1 MALVPFIDAVFRPWR
16 KPPSPSEGPA
26 ALGRWGEAAAARH
39 LRSQRYRVLNRNFR
53 ARGGGEVDIVCRDLN
68 ENTLVFVE
76 VKTRRTERFGRGIEA
91 VDNAK
96 QRLITK
102 GAMAWL
108 RLLEM
113 PDVPFR
119 FDVVEVLVEDTVQF
133 EITRSAFTLP
143 APTIY

>member
-1 MALVPFIDAVFRPWR
+1 M
-16 KPPSPSEGPA
+16 
-26 ALGRWGEAAAARH
+26 
-39 LRSQRYRVLNRNFR
+39 
-53 ARGGGEVDIVCRDLN
+53 DIVCRDLK
-68 ENTLVFVE
+68 ENALVFVE

-91 VDNAK
+91 VDDAK

-119 FDVVEVLVEDTVQF
+119 FDVIEVVIGDPVQF
-133 EITRSAFTLP
+133 EITRNAFTLP